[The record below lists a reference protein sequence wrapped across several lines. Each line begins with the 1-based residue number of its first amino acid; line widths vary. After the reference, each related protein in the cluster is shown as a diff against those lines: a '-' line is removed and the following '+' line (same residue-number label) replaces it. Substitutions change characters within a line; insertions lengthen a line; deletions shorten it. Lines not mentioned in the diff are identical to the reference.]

1 MPFNVEKG
9 ISIQLVKHFLPIS
22 LVIGHQNYITCF
34 ACADMT
40 RIRLKVTTSTSS
52 LSKVNSNFSNV
63 CKSGHN
69 LHWRWWG
76 WWFSIFCTN
85 GWRQPNLRMDK
96 HALSVTFCPW
106 WLSWSKRHTCLLRR
120 SIWRRQPPLTLL
132 QHKKAAS
139 HHSCSL
145 DNVGDRCFVL
155 SLTARHVSEKVR
167 DHRQSIMHV
176 NSKLFGVN
184 P

>member
-1 MPFNVEKG
+1 MWRKATHPTSQALLANLTGDRSPKLHHLLCLCWYDKDQVESHNKYVKSLKG
-9 ISIQLVKHFLPIS
+9 IPIFPMFVNLDTICTEDSEDDGLVFSAQTVEDNQIPGWTNIH
-22 LVIGHQNYITCF
+22 LVWH
-34 ACADMT
+34 
-40 RIRLKVTTSTSS
+40 
-52 LSKVNSNFSNV
+52 
-63 CKSGHN
+63 
-69 LHWRWWG
+69 
-76 WWFSIFCTN
+76 
-85 GWRQPNLRMDK
+85 
-96 HALSVTFCPW
+96 CPW

-120 SIWRRQPPLTLL
+120 SIWRQPPLTLL

-145 DNVGDRCFVL
+145 DNVGDKCFVL